1 MQMGS
6 YKKSCK
12 SHENKAYC
20 LAAFA
25 PFSIIYSKGRKN
37 LITV

>member
-1 MQMGS
+1 MQLSS

-25 PFSIIYSKGRKN
+25 AFSINYSKGKKN